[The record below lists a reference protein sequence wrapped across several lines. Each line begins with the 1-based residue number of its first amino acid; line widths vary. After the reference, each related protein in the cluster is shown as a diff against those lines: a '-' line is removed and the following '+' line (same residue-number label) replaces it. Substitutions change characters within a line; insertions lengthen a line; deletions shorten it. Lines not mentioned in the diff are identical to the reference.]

1 LPAIWRAAAADPADG
16 DVPDAPP
23 GPLRAPSSASW
34 TPTAFGQNQRPLLPK
49 AVDGCESASAEDD
62 GWVRICFCRRRRS
75 VACPRSG
82 AQRQQTLLMEMCL
95 MRRRASGLGAAA
107 RPIVSKLDSYGLRPE
122 SKAASAEGRGWMRI
136 CFCRRR
142 RSVACPRSGAQRQ
155 QTLLMEMCLM
165 RRRAS
170 SLGAAARPIVSK
182 LDSYGLRPESKAA
195 SAEGRG
201 WVRICFCRRP
211 GMDANLLLP
220 KA

>member
-1 LPAIWRAAAADPADG
+1 M
-16 DVPDAPP
+16 DAN
-23 GPLRAPSSASW
+23 L
-34 TPTAFGQNQRPLLPK
+34 LLPK
-49 AVDGCESASAEDD
+49 AVDGCESASAEGR
-62 GWVRICFCRRRRS
+62 GWMRICFCRRRWRMRIGFCRRRRS

-122 SKAASAEGRGWMRI
+122 SKAASAEGRGWVRI

-165 RRRAS
+165 RRRGRCAPHRQQAGLLRPS
-170 SLGAAARPIVSK
+170 ARINCFAGKPR
-182 LDSYGLRPESKAA
+182 SYGLRPESKT
-195 SAEGRG
+195 RN
-201 WVRICFCRRP
+201 RNRNRNRTP
-211 GMDANLLLP
+211 TP
-220 KA
+220 TPTPQR